1 MNHNKKL
8 NHTRSKIKTE
18 SLDKLLENDEE
29 YLTQG
34 EFDLESRAVINN
46 SRKFSKML
54 TSRKNKYLS
63 CFRKDIPKVRLLRKL
78 MCHTEQFPKR

>member
-8 NHTRSKIKTE
+8 NHTRSKTKTE

-34 EFDLESRAVINN
+34 EFDPESRAEINN

-63 CFRKDIPKVRLLRKL
+63 CFQKDIPKVILLRKL
-78 MCHTEQFPKR
+78 ECHTEQFPKR